1 MIGVPFQVQRIVQ
14 PAQHLGLAGAGHAA
28 QHQEIAFGDGPVQR
42 IQQEAAHGLVAAGH
56 ARIGDAG
63 LVAQPLLHDLRTQAA
78 PEAIQVAVRMRLRE
92 RGPGVETGRLDGAA
106 DQPVPQLDG
115 GLLATLLVAD
125 ADQLALFV
133 GHQRQIHHAGK
144 RALGELDGRAGVHH
158 GHVVEEEIA
167 VVAGVCAHGRQTAR
181 DDAGG
186 QGNQGILNQTPD
198 PPLRRASLSAAGP
211 QPPRARAQARSACP
225 PPAVPACRSSRSG
238 RRSPACGRA
247 RASCCR
253 AGAGCRSPPACGPPR
268 APCHPER

>member
-115 GLLATLLVAD
+115 GLLAALL
-125 ADQLALFV
+125 
-133 GHQRQIHHAGK
+133 
-144 RALGELDGRAGVHH
+144 
-158 GHVVEEEIA
+158 
-167 VVAGVCAHGRQTAR
+167 
-181 DDAGG
+181 
-186 QGNQGILNQTPD
+186 
-198 PPLRRASLSAAGP
+198 
-211 QPPRARAQARSACP
+211 
-225 PPAVPACRSSRSG
+225 
-238 RRSPACGRA
+238 
-247 RASCCR
+247 
-253 AGAGCRSPPACGPPR
+253 
-268 APCHPER
+268 